1 MLIKMAEIK
10 DLNKLISLTFDENPA
25 VRIKAAEILGRYD
38 DPAAVFALMEL
49 NYDKDPN
56 VRKKAQE
63 IISSKKESG
72 GVELLS
78 FAELF
83 SKGATETEKSKE
95 MTDDKKEKLL
105 SPISKMFEKH
115 FGKEKAEIVKKKMM
129 PTIERIYHRSTST
142 KKTEQPEE
150 QGRKVIQEF
159 LTSYLEAL
167 SGINEEKTAEAA
179 VQRQEVIEEK
189 EEVKIAESE
198 KPAEEVELEE
208 VGKEIASEKLENDL
222 QRIENNEIVEME
234 EEKEIEKLPNTFFKK
249 AYEVMMLSGGDQEI
263 MEREMERMLK
273 DAQRDIMLAFKLARR
288 KFKEKK
294 ITNITKIRDGMRNI
308 NTDPLLVKSVEN
320 IEYEKNKKK
329 KEKSIATRI
338 VVNDEE
344 GNEGVIFLYDGRGT
358 IVKPGMRIKVIR
370 GQAKLFESS
379 GETVITIGKKGE
391 MYIIL

>member
-1 MLIKMAEIK
+1 MAETR

-25 VRIKAAEILGRYD
+25 VRMKAAEILGKYD

-49 NYDKDPN
+49 NYDKDPA

-72 GVELLS
+72 GEELLS

-83 SKGATETEKSKE
+83 SQGKKSDKE
-95 MTDDKKEKLL
+95 EPMSLDKKEKIL

-115 FGKEKAEIVKKKMM
+115 LGKEKAELVKKKMM
-129 PTIERIYHRSTST
+129 PTIEKIYHRSIGG
-142 KKTEQPEE
+142 KKQEPEE

-167 SGINEEKTAEAA
+167 SDIDEIKPNQPKTTASIVAEA
-179 VQRQEVIEEK
+179 
-189 EEVKIAESE
+189 EEVKVAVKDENAEQ
-198 KPAEEVELEE
+198 KEEELAE
-208 VGKEIASEKLENDL
+208 VGKEVIEDKLVEDL
-222 QRIENNEIVEME
+222 QRIENDEIIEIE
-234 EEKEIEKLPNTFFKK
+234 EEKEIEKLPDTFFKK
-249 AYEVMMLSGGDQEI
+249 AYEVMMLSGGDEEI
-263 MEREMERMLK
+263 MHREMERMLK
-273 DAQRDIMLAFKLARR
+273 NAEKDITLAFKLAKR

-308 NTDPLLVKSVEN
+308 NTDPLLVKEVEN
-320 IEYEKNKKK
+320 IEYIKNKRT
-329 KEKSIATRI
+329 KEMGLATRI

-344 GNEGVIFLYDGRGT
+344 GNEGVIFLYDGRGKF
-358 IVKPGMRIKVIR
+358 VAPGMKLKVIR

-391 MYIIL
+391 VYIVL